1 MIESKFKELVDIV
14 RRLRVECP
22 WDREQTNDS
31 IKAATIEEAYEV
43 VESIDN
49 KDYEDLKKELGD
61 LLLHV
66 IFHSIIAEENDNFKL
81 EDVIT
86 SIKEKLIRRHP
97 HVFGDVVVENSE
109 HVKRNWESIKLKE
122 GRKSVLDGVPEIMP
136 ALQRAYRIQEKAS
149 KVGFDW
155 NKKEDI
161 WKKVVE
167 EIEEMHKAEISAEG
181 RSASSGKDQKSQPEA
196 ERQKAE
202 KVIAKDGSDSGRK
215 NEVNEELENE
225 IGDVFFALVNYARF
239 LKINPENALRKTI
252 SKFIKR
258 FNYIEKKLEKN
269 GKKID
274 ESKLEEMDAY
284 WNESKR
290 IFS

>member
-14 RRLRVECP
+14 RKLRVECP
-22 WDREQTNDS
+22 WDREQTNNS

-49 KDYEDLKKELGD
+49 KDYDELKKELGD

-66 IFHSIIAEENDNFKL
+66 IFHSVIAEEDNNFKL

-86 SIKEKLIRRHP
+86 SITEKLIRRHP

-109 HVKRNWESIKLKE
+109 HVKKNWESIKLKE
-122 GRKSVLDGVPEIMP
+122 GRKSVLEGVPEIMP
-136 ALQRAYRIQEKAS
+136 ALQRAYRLQEKAS

-155 NKKEDI
+155 NNKEDI

-167 EIEEMHKAEISAEG
+167 EIEEMHTEEAES
-181 RSASSGKDQKSQPEA
+181 RKSQPNTNHLESIDG
-196 ERQKAE
+196 E
-202 KVIAKDGSDSGRK
+202 KVSAKGGSAFGRK
-215 NEVNEELENE
+215 NEENEKLEDE

-239 LKINPENALRKTI
+239 LKINPENALRKTNK
-252 SKFIKR
+252 KFINR
-258 FNYIEKKLEKN
+258 FNYIEKKLEEN
-269 GKKID
+269 GKKII
-274 ESKLEEMDAY
+274 ESNLEEMDAY
-284 WNESKR
+284 WNESKNQNKL
-290 IFS
+290 

>member
-14 RRLRVECP
+14 RKLRVECP

-49 KDYEDLKKELGD
+49 KDYEELKKELGD

-66 IFHSIIAEENDNFKL
+66 IFHSVIAEEENNFKL
-81 EDVIT
+81 EEVIN

-109 HVKRNWESIKLKE
+109 HVKKNWESIKLTE
-122 GRKSVLDGVPEIMP
+122 GRESVLEGVPEIMP
-136 ALQRAYRIQEKAS
+136 ALQRAYRLQEKAS

-155 NKKEDI
+155 NNKEDI

-167 EIEEMHKAEISAEG
+167 EIEEMHREEISAKEM
-181 RSASSGKDQKSQPEA
+181 SASRGKNG
-196 ERQKAE
+196 
-202 KVIAKDGSDSGRK
+202 I
-215 NEVNEELENE
+215 NEELENE
-225 IGDVFFALVNYARF
+225 IGDVFFALVNYSRF
-239 LKINPENALRKTI
+239 LKVNPENALRKTN

-258 FNYIEKKLEKN
+258 FNYIEKRLKEN
-269 GKKID
+269 GKKIND
-274 ESKLEEMDAY
+274 SNLEEMDDY
-284 WNESKR
+284 WNESKKKL
-290 IFS
+290 